1 MQIATPGNPRYGN
14 HLDHEQISALTGP
27 KEESV
32 SLVKEW
38 LQSEIPSGKTS
49 VAGDYITVEGT
60 VNAVEKLLK
69 TTYSTYGKK
78 MTFFAL

>member
-1 MQIATPGNPRYGN
+1 
-14 HLDHEQISALTGP
+14 
-27 KEESV
+27 V

-38 LQSEIPSGKTS
+38 LQSEIPSGKIS
-49 VAGDYITVEGT
+49 VAGDYLTVEGT

-78 MTFFAL
+78 MTFFAP

>member
-1 MQIATPGNPRYGN
+1 
-14 HLDHEQISALTGP
+14 LTGP

-38 LQSEIPSGKTS
+38 LQSEISSSKIS
-49 VAGDYITVEGT
+49 VAGDYLTVEGT

-69 TTYSTYGKK
+69 TTYSTYGKN
-78 MTFFAL
+78 TPFFTP